1 MFRQMF
7 EEKYMRFP
15 DGKSKALTFS
25 YDDGVKADKRLMAV
39 FDKYGLKAT
48 FNLNSRL
55 FGCENWHGRLDEE
68 ETYSL
73 FANDRHEVADRKSVV

>member
-25 YDDGVKADKRLMAV
+25 YDDGVKADKRLVAV
-39 FDKYGLKAT
+39 FDKYGLKGT
-48 FNLNSRL
+48 FKIDYIITKKPQQIQE
-55 FGCENWHGRLDEE
+55 G
-68 ETYSL
+68 
-73 FANDRHEVADRKSVV
+73 